1 MDQGAAR
8 KDVLRIARSLVFRD
22 GSNFT
27 LSSLCK
33 ESDLSRAALRKL
45 YPTKA
50 ALMAALDQEIIAE
63 TLAKF
68 SEIKR
73 QEETQHEEQLQEA
86 AQTHA
91 ATPPPDNEW
100 VERRLHVLER
110 AIELLETRIETVSN
124 EQTRL
129 SAVQAQMQ
137 AQDVAVQPAAMPAS
151 PSILEPAAPQPSVA
165 LDCPPEPV
173 AEAPVQFSSE
183 PAPPVSPPAVEPR
196 APQILE
202 DYVFQPASVEPKVI
216 RDMLDNARTLVNGT
230 AQTGSAQQKAEQR
243 NARLVLIGAGAIVAV
258 GLVIGL
264 ISMGGAARATQTRD
278 LVDTNKAIQAA
289 GMTIINATGGAVPE
303 QMTPATK
310 ALATRAE
317 KGDAAAQADLAL
329 AYLRGD
335 GVVSNPAAAA
345 GWAGLSAT
353 KGHAMGQFLL
363 ASIYNSGVKA
373 DPHTG
378 FRWMSAAA
386 LNGNT
391 KAMHNVAIAFLTGSG
406 IEKNPTEAANWFGK
420 AASKGYRDSAFNL
433 AVLYERGEGVAGNTQ
448 RALYWYDTA
457 AGAGDKE
464 AAQRASLLRFGQAE
478 LAGNLDK
485 KDPLASLQ

>member
-1 MDQGAAR
+1 MDQVSAR

-33 ESDLSRAALRKL
+33 ESGLSRNALRKL
-45 YPTKA
+45 YPTKTV
-50 ALMAALDQEIIAE
+50 LMAALDQEIIAE

-68 SEIKR
+68 SEAKR
-73 QEETQHEEQLQEA
+73 HEEQLQESTQNETA
-86 AQTHA
+86 APQ
-91 ATPPPDNEW
+91 PDNEW
-100 VERRLHVLER
+100 VERRLRVLER
-110 AIELLETRIETVSN
+110 AIELLETRIESVSA
-124 EQTRL
+124 EQARL
-129 SAVQAQMQ
+129 AAAQEDMKVREAEIPTPPAVL
-137 AQDVAVQPAAMPAS
+137 V
-151 PSILEPAAPQPSVA
+151 EPAPFVEPKAAEPPPFMA
-165 LDCPPEPV
+165 ADYPPEPV
-173 AEAPVQFSSE
+173 AETPVQFSTE
-183 PAPPVSPPAVEPR
+183 PAPPVPPPAVEPR

-202 DYVFQPASVEPKVI
+202 DYVFQPTPAEPKVV
-216 RDMLDNARTLVNGT
+216 REMLDNARTLVVE
-230 AQTGSAQQKAEQR
+230 TGSVQQKAEKR
-243 NARLVLIGAGAIVAV
+243 NTRLVLLGAAAIVLV
-258 GLVIGL
+258 GLVIGV
-264 ISMGGAARATQTRD
+264 ISVGGVARATQTKD
-278 LVDTNKAIQAA
+278 KFDANASIKAA
-289 GMTIINATGGAVPE
+289 GMTVINATGGVVPE

-310 ALATRAE
+310 TLADRAE
-317 KGDAAAQADLAL
+317 KGDATAQADLAL

-363 ASIYNSGVKA
+363 ATIYNSGIKS
-373 DPHTG
+373 DSHTG

-420 AASKGYRDSAFNL
+420 AAGKGYRDSAFNL
-433 AVLYERGEGVAGNTQ
+433 AVLYERGEGVARNSQ

-457 AGAGDKE
+457 AASGDKE
-464 AAQRASLLRFGQAE
+464 AAQRASLLRFGEAE
-478 LAGNLDK
+478 LADNRNASK
-485 KDPLASLQ
+485 KSPFPSLQ

>member
-1 MDQGAAR
+1 MDQTSVR
-8 KDVLRIARSLVFRD
+8 KDLLKTARSLLFRD

-27 LSSLCK
+27 LASLCR
-33 ESDLSRAALRKL
+33 ESGFSRAELRRL
-45 YPTKA
+45 FPNKA
-50 ALMAALDQEIIAE
+50 ALIAALDQEIIAE

-68 SEIKR
+68 SEAKQH
-73 QEETQHEEQLQEA
+73 QEKLRESSQNEPGAPQ
-86 AQTHA
+86 
-91 ATPPPDNEW
+91 PDTDW
-100 VERRLHVLER
+100 VDRRLRVLER
-110 AIELLETRIETVSN
+110 AIELLETKIETVSA

-129 SAVQAQMQ
+129 SAVHAEMS
-137 AQDVAVQPAAMPAS
+137 ARETPATLPAM
-151 PSILEPAAPQPSVA
+151 APV
-165 LDCPPEPV
+165 PEPPPFMAADELDDSI
-173 AEAPVQFSSE
+173 AEIPAHSKSE

-202 DYVFQPASVEPKVI
+202 DYVFQPTPVEPKVI
-216 RDMLDNARTLVNGT
+216 RDMLDNARSLMNSASGPVQ
-230 AQTGSAQQKAEQR
+230 QTSEQR
-243 NARLVLIGAGAIVAV
+243 NTKLVLVGAAAIV
-258 GLVIGL
+258 LMGL
-264 ISMGGAARATQTRD
+264 IIGVVSVGGAARATQASD
-278 LVDTNKAIQAA
+278 PADTKASIRAA
-289 GMTIINATGGAVPE
+289 GMTIINATGGVVPE

-310 ALATRAE
+310 TLTARAE
-317 KGDAAAQADLAL
+317 KGDATAQADLAL

-363 ASIYNSGVKA
+363 GAIYNSGIKA

-406 IEKNPTEAANWFGK
+406 IERNPTEAANWFGK
-420 AASKGYRDSAFNL
+420 AAAKGYRDSAFNL
-433 AVLYERGEGVAGNTQ
+433 AVLYERGEGVAGNSQ

-464 AAQRASLLRFGQAE
+464 AAQRASLLRFGVAE
-478 LAGNLDK
+478 LAGNLETSE
-485 KDPLASLQ
+485 LASRLQ